1 MKKADRIFGLIGLGL
16 SLWCYLESTRLTY
29 KTEFTPGPGFMPF
42 WVGVV
47 LALLSCYLLFDS
59 FIRKPSGKDD
69 AKLLPATHALLR
81 VGAILLSLVIATAV
95 MSYLGFPLTLVLSHD
110 GHSAVPGAIQHREE
124 CWLRDRLCSSDLVH
138 LRIHPVHGLPQGLPG
153 NLAKGRMITRWMS
166 SLI

>member
-1 MKKADRIFGLIGLGL
+1 MKKADRIFGVIGLGL

-95 MSYLGFPLTLVLSHD
+95 MSYLGFPLTLVLLTMAILRFLERYSIVKSV
-110 GHSAVPGAIQHREE
+110 GYGIAYAAVTWFMFEYILSMGFP
-124 CWLRDRLCSSDLVH
+124 
-138 LRIHPVHGLPQGLPG
+138 
-153 NLAKGRMITRWMS
+153 KGFLGI
-166 SLI
+166 